1 MDGNARTRLVVMGA
15 SAGAIETLSALLPE
29 LPPDFSAP
37 LVIVVHLPQGR
48 PSMLAG
54 LFSIRCR
61 LAVTEAEDK
70 ERLDPGVVYFA
81 PPGYHVLVERDASL
95 SLDCDEPV
103 NFSRPSIDVLFQ
115 SAAMAFGPRVAAVL
129 LTGASRDGAEGL
141 AVVKSTGG
149 ITIVQTPES
158 APSDVMPRAGIAAAN
173 PDYVLPPREIAELL
187 SRLVPSQP

>member
-1 MDGNARTRLVVMGA
+1 MGA